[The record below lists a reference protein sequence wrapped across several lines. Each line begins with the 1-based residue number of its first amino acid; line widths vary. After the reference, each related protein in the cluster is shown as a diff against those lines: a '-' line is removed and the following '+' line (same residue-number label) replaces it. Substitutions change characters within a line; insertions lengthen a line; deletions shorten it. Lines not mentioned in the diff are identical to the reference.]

1 MIGVKAMNILSGLL
15 AMSVMLSA
23 CAAPPPSIETDT
35 TTMIQTQVFT
45 DSLNT
50 VKQASSPNR
59 FSPERMETSIIAT
72 ICRKAMM
79 RPGTIR

>member
-35 TTMIQTQVFT
+35 TTILQSALFT
-45 DSLNT
+45 KILDT
-50 VKQASSPNR
+50 V
-59 FSPERMETSIIAT
+59 
-72 ICRKAMM
+72 
-79 RPGTIR
+79 